1 MQVSSVRALEPESTG
16 LNTQSGLNS
25 HPQTTAG
32 QPKPHQAPAHLAAW
46 HALGNLG
53 WARHRGWGCAGHLLL
68 VSPDTDGGR
77 GRGGGGEGPGGMLLG
92 LWAAT
97 GQWGPQ
103 ESNSLCWAP
112 AMPLWLVPWRTCC
125 PRGPVPWLS
134 PQPTRS
140 PPHAQQAPG
149 VLSDHTQ
156 GRRRGAPG
164 FVG

>member
-1 MQVSSVRALEPESTG
+1 MQVSRVRALEPESTR

-46 HALGNLG
+46 HALENLG

-97 GQWGPQ
+97 GQWGPPGEQ
-103 ESNSLCWAP
+103 FPVLGTGHAP
-112 AMPLWLVPWRTCC
+112 LAGALENMLPKG
-125 PRGPVPWLS
+125 PRAL
-134 PQPTRS
+134 
-140 PPHAQQAPG
+140 A
-149 VLSDHTQ
+149 
-156 GRRRGAPG
+156 
-164 FVG
+164 